1 MYGVFMIETDE
12 NDYIKEKSTLQDQSV
27 EKKDE
32 NLSDFT

>member
-1 MYGVFMIETDE
+1 MIETDE
-12 NDYIKEKSTLQDQSV
+12 NDNIKEQSTLQDQSV

>member
-1 MYGVFMIETDE
+1 MIETDE
-12 NDYIKEKSTLQDQSV
+12 NDNIKEKSTLQDQYV

>member
-1 MYGVFMIETDE
+1 MIETDE
-12 NDYIKEKSTLQDQSV
+12 NDNIKEKSTLQDQSV